1 MSWASSQNYPTAQSL
16 FYDAPSATAVPINT
30 TKLLFTA
37 PPLPEGIWM
46 CGVNNVTISSAT
58 NALSSTSLS
67 LNQTVGGTT
76 TTIAQVSIIDGDFV
90 VFPTLS
96 TVVKGG
102 SAYSYTLT
110 CNCNSATAGT
120 TYNIAGV
127 VNEIFFVRLT
137 NTSA

>member
-1 MSWASSQNYPTAQSL
+1 MSWASSQNYPTAQTL
-16 FYDAPSATAVPINT
+16 FFDAPTATAVPINT
-30 TKLLFTA
+30 DKLLYTV
-37 PPLPEGIWM
+37 PTLPEGIYM
-46 CGVNNVTISSAT
+46 VGVNNVTISSST
-58 NALSSTSLS
+58 NPLVSTSLS
-67 LNQTVGGTT
+67 LKQNG

-102 SAYSYTLT
+102 SAYSYTLVS
-110 CNCNSATAGT
+110 NCNSATAGT